1 MTRVPAW
8 SLLPIAITV
17 FASGAFFPAASP
29 GAELSSA
36 WTIAYTDLKANLR
49 ALAGDP
55 HDPRRVYLGT
65 DEKIVASSD
74 GGRTWTDLQSFR
86 DDKIA
91 LSSLPS
97 DKASRYL
104 SLIETPEEMKARA
117 KMGGG
122 GGAVEEGEAG
132 RSSLEGAGAEAA
144 AAAAQ
149 AKLQDLQSRQGQAE
163 EEAKKAEAALAL
175 ALAEQDK
182 WQEEDL
188 TAAQVE
194 SIEETGNDFVPEPD
208 YSLLADWLE
217 ERGLPVVTSG
227 GERKRTL
234 IDYLQKHELERLAL
248 AAEVAARE
256 KDLDVAQSGLE
267 SLEAQVE
274 AARAER
280 DQAAAALAA
289 PRAQPAESEART
301 ADAAAADAEP
311 TPGPGEEYIS
321 GVAYLA
327 VDPARPQRILA
338 ATFDGI
344 FLSQDR
350 GASWK
355 LVYRGT
361 GAGQSAIVCLA
372 FDPSRPATVFG
383 GSLSGLVRSADGG
396 MTWERVEGIIAD
408 KVVISLAIHPSDSRI
423 VFAGT
428 EGDGLFQSVNGGR
441 NWRQVFTHST
451 SAGNGIRSI
460 AFAPSRPEVVWLATE
475 AGVFVTFNGGRAWQK
490 PLAQG
495 LADTDVQ
502 YLAAAP
508 ADPAAAYAATPS
520 GVFATADSGRT
531 FRRITFGLS
540 FRNGHFLAFEPGSGE
555 ALWLVTDQRVCRQG
569 PRSHSGAS
577 SSRER
582 GASLRPKR

>member
-8 SLLPIAITV
+8 SLFSIVISAIAP
-17 FASGAFFPAASP
+17 GAALPAAAAGEEFP
-29 GAELSSA
+29 SA
-36 WTIAYTDLKANLR
+36 WTIVYTDLKADLR
-49 ALAGDP
+49 ALACDP
-55 HDPRRVYLGT
+55 RDPRRVYLGT

-97 DKASRYL
+97 EKASRYL
-104 SLIETPEEMKARA
+104 SLIETPEESKARKA
-117 KMGGG
+117 VGGE
-122 GGAVEEGEAG
+122 GAVEEREAG
-132 RSSLEGAGAEAA
+132 RAGLEGAAAEAA

-149 AKLQDLQSRQGQAE
+149 ARLQELQSRQGQAE
-163 EEAKKAEAALAL
+163 DVVKKAEAALAL

-188 TAAQVE
+188 TVAQVE

-217 ERGLPVVTSG
+217 ERGLPVVASG

-256 KDLDVAQSGLE
+256 KDLDAAQSNLE
-267 SLEAQVE
+267 TLEAQIE

-289 PRAQPAESEART
+289 PRALPAESEART
-301 ADAAAADAEP
+301 AVAAAAAEP
-311 TPGPGEEYIS
+311 TPAPGEEYVS
-321 GVAYLA
+321 GVTYLA
-327 VDPARPQRILA
+327 VDPARPQRVLA

-344 FLSQDR
+344 FLSPDR
-350 GASWK
+350 GVSWK

-372 FDPSRPATVFG
+372 FDPSHPATVFA
-383 GSLSGLVRSADGG
+383 GSLSGMVRSADGG

-408 KVVISLAIHPSDSRI
+408 KVVISLAVHPSDSRI

-428 EGDGLFQSVNGGR
+428 EGDGLFQSVDGGR
-441 NWRQVFTHST
+441 TWRQVFTHST
-451 SAGNGIRSI
+451 TAGNGVRAI
-460 AFAPSRPEVVWLATE
+460 AFASSRPEVVWLATE
-475 AGVFVTFNGGRAWQK
+475 AGVFVTFNGGRSWQK

-502 YLAAAP
+502 HLAAAP
-508 ADPAAAYAATPS
+508 ADGAAAYAATPS

-540 FRNGHFLAFEPGSGE
+540 FRDGNFLAFEPGSDE
-555 ALWLVTDQRVCRQG
+555 TLWLVTDQRVCRQG
-569 PRSHSGAS
+569 PRSRSGVS
-577 SSRER
+577 SPRER